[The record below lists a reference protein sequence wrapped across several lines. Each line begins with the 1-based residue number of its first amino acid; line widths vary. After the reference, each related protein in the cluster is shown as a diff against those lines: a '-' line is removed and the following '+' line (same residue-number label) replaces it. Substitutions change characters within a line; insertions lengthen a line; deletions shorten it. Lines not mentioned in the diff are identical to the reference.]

1 MDFITFIASSGL
13 IALIGSVLYFIYI
26 EFYKIPKL
34 NYEILPTYIMEDEK
48 IVPIIFR
55 NNGHKNATNVRLKIS
70 CSGPIQNIFEDIPEK
85 FATEKENQN
94 VLIYQ
99 LDRFTKSIML
109 TIYIKISSL
118 SDEAINYINITSD
131 QGPGQEYQKLEPLSR
146 GERIGLVLMSF
157 GLGVLAS
164 TTALFIFAII
174 LKP

>member
-1 MDFITFIASSGL
+1 MDSITFIASSGL
-13 IALIGSVLYFIYI
+13 ITLIGSISYFIYI
-26 EFYKIPKL
+26 EFYRIPQL

-118 SDEAINYINITSD
+118 SDEAINSIDITSD
-131 QGPGQEYQKLEPLSR
+131 QGSGQEYQKLVPLSKS
-146 GERIGLVLMSF
+146 ERIGLALMIFS
-157 GLGVLAS
+157 LGFL
-164 TTALFIFAII
+164 TGGTGLFIIALI
-174 LKP
+174 L

>member
-13 IALIGSVLYFIYI
+13 IAVIGSVSYFIYI

-55 NNGHKNATNVRLKIS
+55 NNGHENATNVRLKIN
-70 CSGPIQNIFEDIPEK
+70 CTGPIQNIFEDIPEK
-85 FATEKENQN
+85 FSTETENQN

-99 LDRFTKSIML
+99 LDRFTKSIIL

-118 SDEAINYINITSD
+118 SDEVINNINITSD
-131 QGPGQEYQKLEPLSR
+131 QGSGQEYQKLEPLSK
-146 GERIGLVLMSF
+146 GDRIALVLMGF
-157 GLGVLAS
+157 GLGMIVS
-164 TTALFIFAII
+164 GTAIMIAALI
-174 LKP
+174 

>member
-1 MDFITFIASSGL
+1 
-13 IALIGSVLYFIYI
+13 
-26 EFYKIPKL
+26 
-34 NYEILPTYIMEDEK
+34 MEDEK

-55 NNGHKNATNVRLKIS
+55 NNGHENANNVRLKIN

-85 FATEKENQN
+85 FVTEKENQN

-118 SDEAINYINITSD
+118 SDGAINYIDITSD
-131 QGPGQEYQKLEPLSR
+131 QGSGKEYQKLVPLSK

-157 GLGVLAS
+157 SLGFLLGG
-164 TTALFIFAII
+164 TGLFIIAII
-174 LKP
+174 L